1 MIPVEIRKVDD
12 AGEDSEG
19 KAPIKHE
26 ADGNVEE
33 AAFGGSERADLD
45 LADQTLVEDSSRGA
59 DTSEIAV
66 SGVLLLAS
74 ILSLS
79 GFGFDLLLRF
89 PLFFIPLLLPPRSL
103 GRPGVVVC

>member
-26 ADGNVEE
+26 AKSDIED
-33 AAFGGSERADLD
+33 AASGGSERADLD
-45 LADQTLVEDSSRGA
+45 LVDQTLVEDLSRGA
-59 DTSEIAV
+59 DTAEVAV
-66 SGVLLLAS
+66 SGALLLAS

-79 GFGFDLLLRF
+79 SG
-89 PLFFIPLLLPPRSL
+89 
-103 GRPGVVVC
+103 